1 MESINF
7 VNIMQEE
14 KNILLWSCPND
25 YVYVTAYPLCVYIKL
40 TQHEQKSTRMTYV
53 PNADLYQFEYRLG
66 L

>member
-1 MESINF
+1 
-7 VNIMQEE
+7 MQEE